1 MIKLKIKMET
11 TYYSLKL
18 IGWCMKLKSKMFMKI
33 LERIKKCLIAVIVQ
47 LRQNIIMNEDSNKLV
62 AIKMKDETSGVS
74 IEDFVGLRSEMY
86 SFLADDRSAHK
97 EASGVNKNVVARISH
112 REYKDVML
120 NSKCLRHLR
129 DKTQVKYFLNIMD

>member
-47 LRQNIIMNEDSNKLV
+47 LRQNIIMNDDSNKLV
-62 AIKMKDETSGVS
+62 VIKMKDETSGVS
-74 IEDFVGLRSEMY
+74 TEDFVGLRSEMY

-112 REYKDVML
+112 REYKDVMF

-129 DKTQVKYFLNIMD
+129 DKTQVKFFLNIMD

>member
-1 MIKLKIKMET
+1 
-11 TYYSLKL
+11 
-18 IGWCMKLKSKMFMKI
+18 MKLKSKMFMKI

-47 LRQNIIMNEDSNKLV
+47 LRQNIIMNDDSNKLV
-62 AIKMKDETSGVS
+62 VIKMKDETSGVS

-129 DKTQVKYFLNIMD
+129 DKTQVKFFLNIMD